1 MSLVSRREAARIA
14 AGFLLSP
21 FLLDACGGGGGST
34 GSSASSNSS
43 STSASFDFGNNDA
56 RRASAFGDSIT
67 FGFLEQ
73 RMRGVAPSLVTSNN
87 YPNNLQSMLRG
98 VDPAWRVVNRGVG
111 GEESNLGVGR
121 LPSILAI
128 DRPGFVL
135 IMEGSNDASDD
146 ISPRTIVNNL
156 EAMVLQTKGNKS
168 IPILATIPPNF
179 RNDPTAHDIINS
191 ANNLIRDLVR
201 QHQIT
206 LAEIFNG
213 MNRRELWG
221 QAPDRDPLHPNE
233 QGYQVM
239 AGIWFDT
246 MKRAAPG
253 GSLAAPPPPAPVPD
267 PTAAPPPAS
276 STAGQARKAAPGP
289 AKKK

>member
-1 MSLVSRREAARIA
+1 MSAVSRREAARVA
-14 AGFLLSP
+14 AGLLLGP

-34 GSSASSNSS
+34 SSSASSGS
-43 STSASFDFGNNDA
+43 STGANFDFGNNDP
-56 RRASAFGDSIT
+56 RRVSAFGDSIT

-73 RMRGVAPSLVTSNN
+73 RLRGVSPSLVTSNN
-87 YPNNLQSMLRG
+87 YPNILQSMLRG
-98 VDPAWRVVNRGVG
+98 ADPAWQVVNRGVG
-111 GEESNLGVGR
+111 GEEATQGAGR
-121 LPSILAI
+121 LPGVLAI

-135 IMEGSNDASDD
+135 VMEGTNDATDETAPS
-146 ISPRTIVNNL
+146 IIVNSL
-156 EAMVLQTKGNKS
+156 ESMVLQTKGNKS

-179 RNDPTAHDIINS
+179 RNDPTAHDIIDS

-201 QHQIT
+201 QQGIT

-213 MNRRELWG
+213 MNKRELWG

-239 AGIWFDT
+239 AGIWFDA

-253 GSLAAPPPPAPVPD
+253 GSLGPVVTATAPAP
-267 PTAAPPPAS
+267 APAGSTTEATQTRKVTTPPV
-276 STAGQARKAAPGP
+276 
-289 AKKK
+289 KKKK

>member
-1 MSLVSRREAARIA
+1 MSPVSRREAARIA
-14 AGFLLSP
+14 AGILLSP
-21 FLLDACGGGGGST
+21 FLLDACGSGGGST
-34 GSSASSNSS
+34 SSSANSGGSSTGAG
-43 STSASFDFGNNDA
+43 FDFGNNDA
-56 RRASAFGDSIT
+56 RRVSAFGDSIT
-67 FGFLEQ
+67 AGFLEQ
-73 RMRGVAPSLVTSNN
+73 RMRGVSPSLVTSNN

-98 VDPAWRVVNRGVG
+98 VDPAWQVINRGRG
-111 GEESNLGVGR
+111 GEEAIEGVGR
-121 LPSILAI
+121 LPSVLAI

-135 IMEGSNDASDD
+135 IMEGTNDASDD
-146 ISPRTIVNNL
+146 IAPSIIVNAL
-156 EAMVLQTKGNKS
+156 ESMVLQTKGNKS

-201 QHQIT
+201 QQGIT

-213 MNRRELWG
+213 MNKRELWG

-239 AGIWFDT
+239 AGIWFDA

-253 GSLAAPPPPAPVPD
+253 GNLGPLTTATAPAPA
-267 PTAAPPPAS
+267 PTS
-276 STAGQARKAAPGP
+276 STTESTQTRKVATPP
-289 AKKK
+289 AKKKK